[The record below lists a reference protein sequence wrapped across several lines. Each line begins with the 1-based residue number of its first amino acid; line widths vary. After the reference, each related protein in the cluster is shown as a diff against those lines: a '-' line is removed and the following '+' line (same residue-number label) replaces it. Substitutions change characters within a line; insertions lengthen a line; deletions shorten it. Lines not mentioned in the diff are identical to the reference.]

1 MAASGSQ
8 ADLWLLPQPP
18 LVRARDSSLTCVANV
33 GHVELAILGLVAS
46 QEQALPQA
54 DVPYLPR
61 LQVDGRLSL
70 PRTGGVLL
78 GPVRFIQR
86 PICDRREPRGHS
98 WRGCPGEHSLRAAHS
113 GRRPAQRGQAG
124 YQAQGQRSAVW
135 EAEVGPRKEARGAS
149 ESKPPTLVS
158 GLVCSPRPVPS

>member
-8 ADLWLLPQPP
+8 AELWLLPQPP

-113 GRRPAQRGQAG
+113 GRRSAQRGQAG

-135 EAEVGPRKEARGAS
+135 EAEVGPRKEAGGAS